1 MSHPYEFDDIRFPSD
16 YAALL
21 AMTKNIIRANR
32 RLAAMVGDQ
41 HYAIE
46 ALIDAV
52 DNDDG
57 HRLAQLLLEYKTAQ
71 AAADAIVDAQNGA
84 GITAFP
90 VIH

>member
-52 DNDDG
+52 DSDDG
-57 HRLAQLLLEYKTAQ
+57 HRLAQLVLEYKACQATAQ
-71 AAADAIVDAQNGA
+71 AIIDAKKGA
-84 GITAFP
+84 GVTTFP